1 MRYRKTV
8 RTFWRTI
15 MTPDFSTGTSTT
27 SALFTDFYELTMA
40 QGYWKQHMN
49 EQVVFD
55 MFFRRQPFNG
65 GFSVF
70 AGIETLLDALTT
82 FSFSQSDIAY
92 LKEQGIFEQGFLDYL
107 KDFRFTGDLYSF
119 AEGSII
125 FPQEPLI
132 RIHANLIEAQI
143 IEGLV
148 LNYCNFQSLIATKT
162 ARVWL
167 ASKKGSLMEFGL
179 RRAQGPDGA
188 MSATRASYIGGAGGT
203 SNTLAGKQLG
213 IPVMGTMA
221 HSWIMSFPSELEAF
235 EAYAN
240 IYPEKTV
247 FLIDTYDTLKSGIKN
262 AITAGASLVKKG
274 YNFGV
279 RLDSGDIAYLSA
291 QVRKELDKAGFPQA
305 FISVSNELTEEI
317 IETLV
322 SQNAPISSWG
332 VGTHMVTGGTESSFT
347 GVYKLAARHGTDGS
361 MEPAMKF
368 SDNPAKTTNP
378 GIKNVW
384 RLYDENGMARADILA
399 LHDETIEPGT
409 EYRFYH
415 PMVDYRQF
423 VFTAHSIK
431 PLLYQR
437 LSHGERI
444 EPRLSDA
451 EQLRKSRE
459 TMQRE
464 IETFDQSYKRIL
476 NPHIYKVS
484 ITERLKELK
493 LSFIKANI
501 R

>member
-1 MRYRKTV
+1 MDKQG
-8 RTFWRTI
+8 I
-15 MTPDFSTGTSTT
+15 IT

-40 QGYWKQHMN
+40 QGYWKQNMN
-49 EQVVFD
+49 QEVVFD

-70 AGIETLLDALTT
+70 AGIETLLDVLTE
-82 FSFSQSDIAY
+82 FSFSSDDIAY

-119 AEGSII
+119 EEGSLI

-143 IEGLV
+143 LEGLV
-148 LNYCNFQSLIATKT
+148 LNHCNFQSLIATKT

-188 MSATRASYIGGAGGT
+188 MSATRAAFIGGAAGT
-203 SNTLAGKQLG
+203 SNTLAGKRFG

-235 EAYAN
+235 EAYAK
-240 IYPEKTV
+240 IYPEKTI
-247 FLIDTYDTLKSGIKN
+247 FLIDTYDTLGSGIKN
-262 AITAGASLVKKG
+262 AIKAGAKLVEQG

-279 RLDSGDIAYLSA
+279 RLDSGDISYLSA
-291 QVRKELDKAGFPQA
+291 QVRKELDAAGFPQA

-322 SQNAPISSWG
+322 QQNAPIASWG

-347 GVYKLAARHGTDGS
+347 GVYKLAARHDAKTDK
-361 MEPAMKF
+361 MIPAMKF
-368 SDNPAKTTNP
+368 SDNPAKNTNP
-378 GIKNVW
+378 GIKNVY
-384 RLYDENGMARADILA
+384 RLYDENGMAKADILA
-399 LHDETIEPGT
+399 LEGETVEEGK
-409 EYRFYH
+409 EYRYFH

-423 VFTAHSIK
+423 TFSAAKVK
-431 PLLYQR
+431 PMLTKR
-437 LSHGERI
+437 LEKGKRVS
-444 EPRLSDA
+444 PRLDDK
-451 EQLRKSRE
+451 EQLAKSRE
-459 TMQRE
+459 TMISQL
-464 IETFDQSYKRIL
+464 ETFDGSYKRIL

-484 ITERLKELK
+484 LSEELK
-493 LSFIKANI
+493 NLKVDFIKKNI
-501 R
+501 K

>member
-1 MRYRKTV
+1 M
-8 RTFWRTI
+8 I
-15 MTPDFSTGTSTT
+15 T

-40 QGYWKQHMN
+40 QGYWKQNMN
-49 EQVVFD
+49 QEVVFD

-70 AGIETLLDALTT
+70 AGIETLLDVLTE
-82 FSFSQSDIAY
+82 FSFSADDIAY

-119 AEGSII
+119 EEGSLI
-125 FPQEPLI
+125 FPQEPII

-143 IEGLV
+143 LEGLV
-148 LNYCNFQSLIATKT
+148 LNHCNFQSLIATKT

-167 ASKKGSLMEFGL
+167 ASKKGSIMEFGL

-188 MSATRASYIGGAGGT
+188 MSATRAAYIGGAAGT
-203 SNTLAGKQLG
+203 SNTLAGKRFG

-235 EAYAN
+235 EAYAK

-247 FLIDTYDTLKSGIKN
+247 FLIDTYDTLGSGIKN
-262 AITAGASLVKKG
+262 AIKAGAKLVEQG

-291 QVRKELDKAGFPQA
+291 EVRKELDKAGFPQA

-317 IETLV
+317 IETLIQ
-322 SQNAPISSWG
+322 QNAPIASWG

-347 GVYKLAARHGTDGS
+347 GVYKLAARHDAKTDT
-361 MEPAMKF
+361 MIPAMKF
-368 SDNPAKTTNP
+368 SDNPAKNTNP
-378 GIKNVW
+378 GIKNVY
-384 RLYDENGMARADILA
+384 RLYDENGMAKADILA
-399 LHDETIEPGT
+399 LTTQSIEPGK
-409 EYRFYH
+409 EYRYHH

-423 VFTAHSIK
+423 TFKAASVK
-431 PLLYQR
+431 EMLKLR
-437 LSHGERI
+437 LKNGKRTEER
-444 EPRLSDA
+444 LDDKT
-451 EQLRKSRE
+451 QLEKSRE
-459 TMQRE
+459 TLRAQL
-464 IETFDQSYKRIL
+464 ETLDASYKRII

-484 ITERLKELK
+484 LTEELK
-493 LSFIKANI
+493 DLKVEFIKKNI
-501 R
+501 K